1 MGKSSPKRRNFGL
14 SGRARRLWARLAVH
28 RAPNLIRK
36 TISDRSFVLRTIIR
50 CSFVCVAVA
59 VTLIGLTVWTL
70 RSDAI
75 RDESSDVGNIATV
88 LAEQTSHSLLAV
100 DLVLTEIQ
108 DHLRLIGIASP
119 DDFRAGLKNRETF
132 GFLRDRLSRLQ
143 ADVVTLADDHGDVVN
158 LSREWPTPKVNISD
172 REYFRYFAKTS
183 DDKMYIAAPVSSR
196 VSLHPVIFF
205 SKPSTKIPITP
216 TC

>member
-1 MGKSSPKRRNFGL
+1 MGKSSPKRRNLGL

-28 RAPNLIRK
+28 RTPNLIRK

-119 DDFRAGLKNRETF
+119 DDFRAGLKGRETF

-158 LSREWPTPKVNISD
+158 LSREWPTPKV
-172 REYFRYFAKTS
+172 
-183 DDKMYIAAPVSSR
+183 
-196 VSLHPVIFF
+196 
-205 SKPSTKIPITP
+205 
-216 TC
+216 